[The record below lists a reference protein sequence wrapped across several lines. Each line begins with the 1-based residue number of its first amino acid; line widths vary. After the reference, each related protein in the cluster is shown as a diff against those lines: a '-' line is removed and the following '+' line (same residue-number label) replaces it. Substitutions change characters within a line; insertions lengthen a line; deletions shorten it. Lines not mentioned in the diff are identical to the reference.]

1 MQLIVYYKSFSALH
15 CTATDFD
22 QKRSLVGYLSVL
34 KQVYLDKVPGT
45 RCYAPLTNDNACRTV
60 MGLSIIMSDP
70 ERVPFRILTVDTY
83 YPTCLKRNM
92 NSSIWVAS
100 QFLPLSGEKEL
111 KSRTKTGCC

>member
-1 MQLIVYYKSFSALH
+1 MH
-15 CTATDFD
+15 CTATEFD
-22 QKRSLVGYLSVL
+22 QKRSLAGYLSVL
-34 KQVYLDKVPGT
+34 KQVHLDKVPGT

-92 NSSIWVAS
+92 NGSIWVAS